1 MSYQNQPSY
10 ISSLERAD
18 AAMGDWTGAE
28 TLFSNAE
35 AAAYIGVEKE
45 TLDCWRC
52 SGRYLIPFIKVGRLV
67 KYRKSDLDEWLNS
80 RRVGN

>member
-1 MSYQNQPSY
+1 MSNQNHSSY
-10 ISSLERAD
+10 ISSLDRAN
-18 AAMGDWTGAE
+18 AAVRDWVGPE

-67 KYRKSDLDEWLNS
+67 KYRKSDLDDWLNS